1 MKIVRRD
8 FVSGRARADHFC
20 HGKKSSTVAFGCDVS
35 LFLLLP
41 RLTVT
46 FQAEKETNRVNWRPR
61 MGSPAAS
68 RKVLHPFLGGS
79 FAFFNRISFS
89 SGRSFFPNVFPA
101 TSCRRGRVATR
112 WGHYA
117 NTIQQRNPVNPADT
131 LWKPNR
137 SRLNRKEN
145 RSQRV
150 RKDSVKKNS
159 VKPNWTRSNQS
170 IPRYLFKTSK
180 TPRWE
185 KMKWTGI
192 YLNWLV
198 ANRMRQKKRAGKAES
213 RREFWR
219 AIHHRP

>member
-1 MKIVRRD
+1 MVLIARYAPAAPDLVAVQAVDRRRSSPARPTIQKGKRKKKQRKNKNKKMKIVRRD

-68 RKVLHPFLGGS
+68 RKVLHPFFWGS

-131 LWKPNR
+131 L
-137 SRLNRKEN
+137 
-145 RSQRV
+145 
-150 RKDSVKKNS
+150 
-159 VKPNWTRSNQS
+159 
-170 IPRYLFKTSK
+170 
-180 TPRWE
+180 
-185 KMKWTGI
+185 
-192 YLNWLV
+192 
-198 ANRMRQKKRAGKAES
+198 
-213 RREFWR
+213 
-219 AIHHRP
+219 